1 MLYQNYERYI
11 LCKFTDVLIFNV
23 FQSRRRR
30 RSYRRDFARI
40 QSDQKLAADQE
51 YVKPMLDVYKRSVR
65 RVHGSG
71 GHFSQPDRDSASD
84 YPESGEMDHNYR
96 NQPMQGDEYGAPLS
110 DQLNANEDYARENN
124 YDEPQRW
131 LDSDYNYQDAARF
144 SDTRSKAREGG
155 SGRNR
160 NFRGFQRYSHEEDNG
175 QFVSHHSGIHSPS
188 SLSSQ
193 STGILCFHV

>member
-1 MLYQNYERYI
+1 MLI
-11 LCKFTDVLIFNV
+11 SNV

-30 RSYRRDFARI
+30 RSYRRNFARI

-51 YVKPMLDVYKRSVR
+51 YVKPTLDVYKRLAR

-71 GHFSQPDRDSASD
+71 GRFSHPDHDSASD

-96 NQPMQGDEYGAPLS
+96 NQPMQGDEYGAPFS

-131 LDSDYNYQDAARF
+131 MDPDYNYQDAAGF

-155 SGRNR
+155 PGRNR
-160 NFRGFQRYSHEEDNG
+160 NFRDFQRHSSEEDKG
-175 QFVSHHSGIHSPS
+175 QFVSHPSGIRSPS
-188 SLSSQ
+188 SLISL
-193 STGILCFHV
+193 STGILCFHKYLCRLS